1 MIIVNGRLELTDV
14 HITALKPVLAAME
27 QASREENGCFD
38 YTFSVEV
45 NEPGTIRI
53 TERWESMDALRVHF
67 ASSHMGEFQTALS
80 EHPPA
85 NAEVHFYEVERELPR
100 S

>member
-1 MIIVNGRLELTDV
+1 
-14 HITALKPVLAAME
+14 
-27 QASREENGCFD
+27 
-38 YTFSVEV
+38 
-45 NEPGTIRI
+45 
-53 TERWESMDALRVHF
+53 MDALRVHF

-100 S
+100 P

>member
-1 MIIVNGRLELTDV
+1 MIIVNGHLELIDAHLV
-14 HITALKPVLAAME
+14 ALKPALAAME

-67 ASSHMGEFQTALS
+67 ASTHMGEFQAALS
-80 EHPPA
+80 EHPPES
-85 NAEVHFYEVERELPR
+85 AEVHFYEVERELPR
-100 S
+100 P